1 MTQRAPLSP
10 TQKTLAWL
18 GLLTLLI
25 AGTGYL
31 LSQGE
36 SSEGEEPRRG
46 FGGMTT
52 SVRVVP
58 VEQGSM
64 NVQLRAIGTVNALNT
79 VVVRSRVGGVLEELL
94 FTEGA
99 EVSKGEVLARL
110 DAEPYQAQLDQAL
123 GQLQQNEAQLENA
136 QVDLALYQ
144 GLYAEDSIARQELDG
159 QAALVRELKGANK
172 SSQAQVADARLQ
184 LSWTTITAPIA
195 GRLGLRKV
203 DAGNLITANDADG
216 IVTIT
221 QTKPISVVF
230 TIPEVEV
237 ARLRGAI
244 RSGDKLPVEAL
255 SRDGETVIARGE
267 LQTLD
272 NQIETTTGTLRARAL
287 FANDNDELFPNQ
299 FVNVRLRVQQIEN
312 VLTVP
317 ADAVQHG
324 SQGDYVYTVEEG
336 VSRLR
341 VVELGAADGDRVVI
355 RRGLQA
361 NDRVVLEGLDR
372 LRDGRP
378 VVVDGEGALAPLQLP
393 VGGMQRERPPGPRP
407 EGSRGEAPRP
417 EGAREAPNG
426 GKPNA
431 SGDAAAPG
439 KAPQRTASPEA

>member
-10 TQKTLAWL
+10 KQKTFAWL
-18 GLLTLLI
+18 VLLI
-25 AGTGYL
+25 LLLAGTSYL
-31 LSQGE
+31 LLSGDSTE
-36 SSEGEEPRRG
+36 SDTPMRG

-58 VEQGSM
+58 VEQGSLD
-64 NVQLRAIGTVNALNT
+64 VRLRAIGTVSALNT

-94 FTEGA
+94 FEEGA
-99 EVSKGEVLARL
+99 EVSKGDVLARI
-110 DAEPYQAQLDQAL
+110 DAEPYQAQLDQTL

-144 GLYAEDSIARQELDG
+144 GLYAEDSIARQELDS

-184 LSWTTITAPIA
+184 LSWTNITAPIA

-221 QTKPISVVF
+221 QTKPISVLF
-230 TIPEVEV
+230 TVPEVEV
-237 ARLRGAI
+237 AGLREAM
-244 RSGDKLPVEAL
+244 RGDAALPVEAL
-255 SRDGETVIARGE
+255 SRDGETVIARGV

-287 FANDNDELFPNQ
+287 FANDNDALFPNQ
-299 FVNVRLRVQQIEN
+299 FVNVRLRVQQVDN
-312 VLTVP
+312 VLMVP

-324 SQGDYVYTVEEG
+324 SQGDYVYTVEDG
-336 VSRLR
+336 VSRLK
-341 VVELGAADGDRVVI
+341 VVTLGAADGDRIVI
-355 RRGLQA
+355 TQGLQA
-361 NDRVVLEGLDR
+361 GDQVVLEGLDR

-378 VVVDGEGALAPLQLP
+378 VVVDGEGASAALELP
-393 VGGMQRERPPGPRP
+393 VGGLQRERPMGPRP
-407 EGSRGEAPRP
+407 EGGREPPKDGERA
-417 EGAREAPNG
+417 
-426 GKPNA
+426 KDDK
-431 SGDAAAPG
+431 DAKTPGAAP
-439 KAPQRTASPEA
+439 KRTASSEA